1 MASKENQWNKP
12 SINKED
18 DDAFLYAM
26 LLSTSHIF
34 PMALNAAIELNVFD
48 IIASR
53 ANGDGYMS
61 PSEIASQLPTKNP
74 DAPSLLDRMLRL
86 LASHS
91 LLTSSIRTCEDGRV
105 ERLYGLSPAAKFY
118 VQNEDGG
125 YLGSLKLINFPRKAA
140 EVWYVYIYAT
150 IEHGIGVEVISILT
164 CFTYFLES
172 QPYHLATYSRSFFSV
187 SLKIKW
193 LLRSQL
199 VRNSILINHKPN
211 CNFKSHIILKGTQE
225 KRKRDF

>member
-1 MASKENQWNKP
+1 MGSTTENQLWDKP
-12 SINKED
+12 SNINEID
-18 DDAFLYAM
+18 DDACLYALM
-26 LLSTSHIF
+26 LSISHVF

-105 ERLYGLSPAAKFY
+105 ERLYGLSPAGKFY
-118 VQNEDGG
+118 AQNEDGG
-125 YLGSLKLINFPRKAA
+125 YVGSLALLTFHRKVAK
-140 EVWYVYIYAT
+140 VWYVRYIT
-150 IEHGIGVEVISILT
+150 VVEIISMLT
-164 CFTYFLES
+164 CFTY
-172 QPYHLATYSRSFFSV
+172 Y
-187 SLKIKW
+187 
-193 LLRSQL
+193 
-199 VRNSILINHKPN
+199 LI
-211 CNFKSHIILKGTQE
+211 
-225 KRKRDF
+225 